1 MRKALV
7 ATILVLVLVPALVK
21 WKYGGGEPFP
31 SAHYV
36 PTMDAAAMEV
46 VADLPMPPGNIAVSK
61 TGRVFFTFHPE
72 GRPDVNVAEL
82 VDGKAV
88 PWPSMAFQT
97 GEKES
102 RYFQNVL
109 SLRIDRQNRLW
120 TLDNAHHGAGQP
132 RLLGFDLDSGEVV
145 HQYKFPS
152 DAAPFLSHLNDFQ
165 VTLDGRYILI
175 ADASILGQKPALLV
189 YDTEFRSVRRLLEKH
204 VSVMP
209 EKFIPE
215 VQGRKMELF
224 GVFAIRPG
232 VDSIA
237 LDRQNQWLYFA
248 AVTATAMY
256 RVRVADLLNPALSA
270 GELEDRVERWADK
283 SESDGITTDNDGNV
297 YLSDPGHSAI
307 HRLKAKTGELETL
320 LMSPSIRWPDG
331 FSYGP
336 AGWLYFTCSSLQ
348 HVIGRGPKHIKSQAP
363 YQIYRFKPGVA
374 AAPGH

>member
-31 SAHYV
+31 SATYS
-36 PTMDAAAMEV
+36 PILDTADMEL
-46 VADLPMPPGNIAVSK
+46 VADLPMPAGNIAVSN

-72 GRPDVNVAEL
+72 ARPDVKVAEL

-88 PWPSMAFQT
+88 PWPSMDFQT
-97 GEKES
+97 GENE
-102 RYFQNVL
+102 RWHFQNVL

-132 RLLGFDLDSGEVV
+132 RLLAFDLQSGEVL
-145 HQYKFPS
+145 HKYDFSS
-152 DAAPFLSHLNDFQ
+152 DEAPLLSHLNDFQ
-165 VTLDGRYILI
+165 VTNDGRFILI

-189 YDTEFRSVRRLLEKH
+189 YDTELRSVRRLLEEH

-215 VQGRKMELF
+215 VQGRRMELF

-237 LDRQNQWLYFA
+237 LDRENQWLYFG

-256 RVRVADLLNPALSA
+256 RARLSDLLDPSLSA
-270 GELEDRVERWADK
+270 ELLADRVERWAAK

-307 HRLKAKTGELETL
+307 HRLQANTGELETL
-320 LMSPSIRWPDG
+320 LMAPNIRWPDG

-336 AGWLYFTCSSLQ
+336 DGWLYFTCSALQ
-348 HVIGRGPKHIKSQAP
+348 HVIGRGAKHIQSQAP

-374 AAPGH
+374 ATPGH